1 MGRRYA
7 NIVSAIA
14 GLAVVVFAVRSAQA
28 QPHGGNQ
35 PQQHGGNAPRMAP
48 PQQHGGPD
56 PRNRWMSLPPDQ
68 RQAFRR
74 NAERWMQMSPDE
86 RKVMREREKVYRAQ
100 VQREV
105 DAALRDTGL
114 RLEGEK
120 RAQFEQRY
128 LQERRRI
135 EQSLHQEID
144 SKRQQ
149 QLPALQ
155 ERLKKEFQEPS
166 PVAGSTSAPAG
177 SGSPKR

>member
-1 MGRRYA
+1 MGA
-7 NIVSAIA
+7 E
-14 GLAVVVFAVRSAQA
+14 
-28 QPHGGNQ
+28 
-35 PQQHGGNAPRMAP
+35 
-48 PQQHGGPD
+48 D
-56 PRNRWMSLPPDQ
+56 
-68 RQAFRR
+68 RQAFRK
-74 NAERWMQMSPDE
+74 NAERWMQMGPQE
-86 RKVMREREKVYRAQ
+86 RQAMRDREKVYRQQ

-135 EQSLHQEID
+135 EQSLRQEVD

-149 QLPALQ
+149 QLPAMQ

-166 PVAGSTSAPAG
+166 PAAGATSAPSG
-177 SGSPKR
+177 SGSPKK

>member
-1 MGRRYA
+1 LLFIAGFANAQPGGNGRRMTA
-7 NIVSAIA
+7 
-14 GLAVVVFAVRSAQA
+14 
-28 QPHGGNQ
+28 
-35 PQQHGGNAPRMAP
+35 PQQKRHAPEL
-48 PQQHGGPD
+48 
-56 PRNRWMSLPPDQ
+56 RNRWNAMPPED
-68 RQAFRR
+68 RQTFRR
-74 NAERWMQMSPDE
+74 NAERWMQMGPEE
-86 RKVMREREKVYRAQ
+86 RLIMRQREQVYRAR

-105 DAALRDTGL
+105 DGALRDTGL

-135 EQSLHQEID
+135 EHSLRQEVE

-166 PVAGSTSAPAG
+166 PTGGATSGPAA
-177 SGSPKR
+177 SGSPKK

>member
-1 MGRRYA
+1 M
-7 NIVSAIA
+7 
-14 GLAVVVFAVRSAQA
+14 
-28 QPHGGNQ
+28 
-35 PQQHGGNAPRMAP
+35 
-48 PQQHGGPD
+48 
-56 PRNRWMSLPPDQ
+56 PPDE

-74 NAERWMQMSPDE
+74 NAERWMKMGPEEQ
-86 RKVMREREKVYRAQ
+86 RIMREREKVYRAQ

-114 RLEGEK
+114 RLEGDK

-135 EQSLHQEID
+135 EHSLQEEID

-155 ERLKKEFQEPS
+155 ERLKKEFQDPS
-166 PVAGSTSAPAG
+166 AAGGSSVTPAG
-177 SGSPKR
+177 SPKK